1 MTNWLDKVLSKA
13 KEAKVKLS
21 NAFQKRSIE
30 NAELWSS
37 CPECKK
43 MFLGKQLK
51 ENQYVCT
58 QCDYHFRIG
67 ANDRFNILF
76 DNSEW
81 NLIETK
87 KLADDPNK
95 FKTELKVY
103 KDQLKSAKRKTGQIA
118 SLVSAH
124 GKMNGLD
131 IVCSSFDFNFNG
143 GTLSMQSGQNFYQAC
158 EFAVQNKV
166 SALAVFITTGGAAL
180 QENLFALY
188 QMPKTVLGVRM
199 LKENKIPYFVIA
211 NVNIGG
217 VSASFGSLGDFH
229 IMEPGKKTIWG
240 FAGKRVVQGTIS
252 EPLPDD
258 FQSASHVI
266 TTGAIDMIA
275 HRRDQKNIISNL
287 ATILLKKD
295 VVKSTSSETS
305 IYTQDQAV
313 NQ

>member
-1 MTNWLDKVLSKA
+1 MPNWLEKILSKA
-13 KEAKVKLS
+13 KQAKAKIS
-21 NAFQKRSIE
+21 DAFKKIPLQ
-30 NAELWSS
+30 NAELWKS

-51 ENQYVCT
+51 ENLYVCT

-67 ANDRFNILF
+67 ANERFNIFF
-76 DNSEW
+76 DNDQFE
-81 NLIETK
+81 IIQTK
-87 KLADDPNK
+87 RLAEDPNR
-95 FKTELKVY
+95 FETELKKY
-103 KDQLKSAKRKTGQIA
+103 KDQLKSAKRKTGQTA
-118 SLVSAH
+118 SLVSAY
-124 GKMNGLD
+124 GKVNNLD

-143 GTLSMQSGQNFYQAC
+143 GTLSLQSGQNFYEAC
-158 EFAVQNKV
+158 EFAIKNQA

-188 QMPKTVLGVRM
+188 QMPKTILGVQM
-199 LKENKIPYFVIA
+199 LKEKKIPYFVIA

-229 IMEPGKKTIWG
+229 LMEPGKKTIWG

-252 EPLPDD
+252 EPLPED

-266 TTGAIDMIA
+266 KTGTIDMIS
-275 HRRDQKNIISNL
+275 HRKDQRNVITNL
-287 ATILLKKD
+287 VSILLKKRQ
-295 VVKSTSSETS
+295 SQENNIENSEEKV
-305 IYTQDQAV
+305 QAV

>member
-1 MTNWLDKVLSKA
+1 MTNWLDKILSKA
-13 KEAKVKLS
+13 KEAKAKLE
-21 NAFQKRSIE
+21 NAFKKSE
-30 NAELWSS
+30 LHNADLWSS

-51 ENQYVCT
+51 QNLYICT

-67 ANDRFNILF
+67 AEQRFKIFF
-76 DNSEW
+76 DNSQYE
-81 NLIETK
+81 IIPTK
-87 KLADDPNK
+87 KLGEDPNK

-103 KDQLKSAKRKTGQIA
+103 KDQLKSAKKKTGQNA

-131 IVCSSFDFNFNG
+131 VVCSSFDFKFNG
-143 GTLSMQSGQNFYQAC
+143 GTLSMQSGQNFYEAC
-158 EFAVQNKV
+158 EFAIKNKV
-166 SALAVFITTGGAAL
+166 SALTVFITTGGAAL

-188 QMPKTVLGVRM
+188 QMPKTILGVQM

-240 FAGKRVVQGTIS
+240 FAGRRVVQGTIS

-258 FQSASHVI
+258 FQSSSHVI

-275 HRRDQKNIISNL
+275 HRKDQKNIISNL
-287 ATILLKKD
+287 VTILLKKENIQHST
-295 VVKSTSSETS
+295 VQTTFEEVKV
-305 IYTQDQAV
+305 V

>member
-13 KEAKVKLS
+13 KEAKAKLS

-58 QCDYHFRIG
+58 QCDYHFRIS
-67 ANDRFNILF
+67 ANDRFNIFF

-305 IYTQDQAV
+305 IYTEDQAV

>member
-1 MTNWLDKVLSKA
+1 MTNWLDKILSKA
-13 KEAKVKLS
+13 KEAGAKLTDS
-21 NAFQKRSIE
+21 FKKKTIE
-30 NAELWSS
+30 NADLWSS

-51 ENQYVCT
+51 ENMHVCT
-58 QCDYHFRIG
+58 QCDYHFRIS
-67 ANDRFNILF
+67 ANERFIIFF
-76 DNSEW
+76 DNSQFE
-81 NLIETK
+81 ISQTK
-87 KLADDPNK
+87 RLAEDPNK
-95 FKTELKVY
+95 FKTKLKAY
-103 KDQLKSAKRKTGQIA
+103 KDQLKSAKRKTNQIA

-124 GKMNGLD
+124 GKVNSLEM
-131 IVCSSFDFNFNG
+131 VCSSFDFNFNG
-143 GTLSMQSGQNFYQAC
+143 GTLSMQSGQNFYEAC
-158 EFAVQNKV
+158 EYAVKNKV

-188 QMPKTVLGVRM
+188 QMPKTILGVQM

-266 TTGAIDMIA
+266 TTGAIDMVT
-275 HRRDQKNIISNL
+275 HRKDQKNVISNL
-287 ATILLKKD
+287 VSILLKKQN
-295 VVKSTSSETS
+295 VQQSFVEEKFEEAK
-305 IYTQDQAV
+305 AV

>member
-13 KEAKVKLS
+13 KEAKAKLS

-58 QCDYHFRIG
+58 QCDYHFRIS
-67 ANDRFNILF
+67 ANDRFNIFF

>member
-1 MTNWLDKVLSKA
+1 MTNWLDKILSKA
-13 KEAKVKLS
+13 KEAKAKLE
-21 NAFQKRSIE
+21 NAFRKSE
-30 NAELWSS
+30 LHNADLWSS

-51 ENQYVCT
+51 QNLYICT

-67 ANDRFNILF
+67 AEQRFKIFF
-76 DNSEW
+76 DNSQYE
-81 NLIETK
+81 IIPTK
-87 KLADDPNK
+87 KLGEDPNK
-95 FKTELKVY
+95 FKTELKAY
-103 KDQLKSAKRKTGQIA
+103 KDQLKSAKKKTGQNA

-131 IVCSSFDFNFNG
+131 VVCSSFDFKFNG
-143 GTLSMQSGQNFYQAC
+143 GTLSMQSGQNFYEAC
-158 EFAVQNKV
+158 EFAIKNKV
-166 SALAVFITTGGAAL
+166 SALTVFITTGGAAL

-188 QMPKTVLGVRM
+188 QMPKTILGVQM

-240 FAGKRVVQGTIS
+240 FAGRRVVQGTIS

-258 FQSASHVI
+258 FQSSSHVI

-275 HRRDQKNIISNL
+275 HRKDQKNIISNL
-287 ATILLKKD
+287 VTILLKKENIQHST
-295 VVKSTSSETS
+295 VQTTFEEVKV
-305 IYTQDQAV
+305 V

>member
-13 KEAKVKLS
+13 KEAKAKLS

-58 QCDYHFRIG
+58 QCDYHFRIS
-67 ANDRFNILF
+67 ANDRFNIFF

-287 ATILLKKD
+287 VTILLKKD
-295 VVKSTSSETS
+295 VVKSASSETS

>member
-1 MTNWLDKVLSKA
+1 MPNWLEKILSKA
-13 KEAKVKLS
+13 KQAKAKIS
-21 NAFQKRSIE
+21 DAFKKIPLQ
-30 NAELWSS
+30 NAELWKS

-51 ENQYVCT
+51 ENLYVCT

-67 ANDRFNILF
+67 ANERFNIFF
-76 DNSEW
+76 DNDQFKV
-81 NLIETK
+81 IQTK
-87 KLADDPNK
+87 RLAEDPNQ
-95 FKTELKVY
+95 FKTELKKY
-103 KDQLKSAKRKTGQIA
+103 KDQLKSAKRKTGQTA
-118 SLVSAH
+118 SLVSAY
-124 GKMNGLD
+124 GKVNNLD

-143 GTLSMQSGQNFYQAC
+143 GTLSLQSGQNFYEAC
-158 EFAVQNKV
+158 EFAVKNQA
-166 SALAVFITTGGAAL
+166 SALTVFITTGGAAL

-188 QMPKTVLGVRM
+188 QLPKTVLGVQM
-199 LKENKIPYFVIA
+199 LKENRIPYFVIA

-252 EPLPDD
+252 EPLPED

-266 TTGAIDMIA
+266 KTGAIDMIS
-275 HRRDQKNIISNL
+275 HRKNQKDVITNL
-287 ATILLKKD
+287 VSILLKKRQ
-295 VVKSTSSETS
+295 SQEHNIENSEEKV
-305 IYTQDQAV
+305 QAV

>member
-1 MTNWLDKVLSKA
+1 MTNWLDKILSKA
-13 KEAKVKLS
+13 KEAKAKLE
-21 NAFQKRSIE
+21 NAFKKSE
-30 NAELWSS
+30 LHNADLWSS

-51 ENQYVCT
+51 QNLYICT

-67 ANDRFNILF
+67 AEQRFKIFF
-76 DNSEW
+76 DNSQYE
-81 NLIETK
+81 IIPTK
-87 KLADDPNK
+87 KLGEDPNK
-95 FKTELKVY
+95 FKTELKAY
-103 KDQLKSAKRKTGQIA
+103 KDQLKSAKKKTGQNA

-131 IVCSSFDFNFNG
+131 VVCSSFDFKFNG
-143 GTLSMQSGQNFYQAC
+143 GTLSMQSGQNFYEAC
-158 EFAVQNKV
+158 EFAIENKV
-166 SALAVFITTGGAAL
+166 SALTVFITTGGAAL

-188 QMPKTVLGVRM
+188 QMPKTILGVQM

-240 FAGKRVVQGTIS
+240 FAGRRVVQGTIS

-258 FQSASHVI
+258 FQSSSHVI

-275 HRRDQKNIISNL
+275 HRKDQKNIISNL
-287 ATILLKKD
+287 VTILLKKENIQH
-295 VVKSTSSETS
+295 STVQTIFEE
-305 IYTQDQAV
+305 AKVV

>member
-13 KEAKVKLS
+13 KEAKAKLS

-58 QCDYHFRIG
+58 QCDYHFRIS
-67 ANDRFNILF
+67 ANDRFNIFF

-103 KDQLKSAKRKTGQIA
+103 KDQLKSAKRKTGQVA

-287 ATILLKKD
+287 VTILLKKD
-295 VVKSTSSETS
+295 VVKSTLSESS

>member
-1 MTNWLDKVLSKA
+1 MPNWLEKILSKA
-13 KEAKVKLS
+13 KQAKAKIS
-21 NAFQKRSIE
+21 DAFKKIPLQ
-30 NAELWSS
+30 NAELWKS

-51 ENQYVCT
+51 ENLYVCT

-67 ANDRFNILF
+67 ADERFNIFF
-76 DNSEW
+76 DNDQFE
-81 NLIETK
+81 IIQTK
-87 KLADDPNK
+87 KLAEDPNR
-95 FKTELKVY
+95 FETELKKY
-103 KDQLKSAKRKTGQIA
+103 KDQLKSAKKKTGQTA
-118 SLVSAH
+118 SLVSAY
-124 GKMNGLD
+124 GKVNNLD

-143 GTLSMQSGQNFYQAC
+143 GTLSLQSGQNFYEAC
-158 EFAVQNKV
+158 EFAVKNQV

-188 QMPKTVLGVRM
+188 QMPKTILGVQM

-229 IMEPGKKTIWG
+229 LMEPGKKTIWG

-252 EPLPDD
+252 EPLPED

-266 TTGAIDMIA
+266 TTGAIDMIS
-275 HRRDQKNIISNL
+275 HRRDQRNVITNL
-287 ATILLKKD
+287 VSILLKKRQSQEYNNEN
-295 VVKSTSSETS
+295 STEK
-305 IYTQDQAV
+305 V
-313 NQ
+313 

>member
-1 MTNWLDKVLSKA
+1 MTNWLDKILSKA
-13 KEAKVKLS
+13 KEAKAKLE
-21 NAFQKRSIE
+21 NAFKKSE
-30 NAELWSS
+30 LHNADLWSS

-51 ENQYVCT
+51 QNLYICT

-67 ANDRFNILF
+67 AEQRFKIFF
-76 DNSEW
+76 DNSQYE
-81 NLIETK
+81 IIPTK
-87 KLADDPNK
+87 KLGEDPNK
-95 FKTELKVY
+95 FKTELKAY
-103 KDQLKSAKRKTGQIA
+103 KDQLKSAKKKTGQNA
-118 SLVSAH
+118 SLVSAR

-131 IVCSSFDFNFNG
+131 VVCSSFDFNFNG
-143 GTLSMQSGQNFYQAC
+143 GTLSMQSGQNFYEAC
-158 EFAVQNKV
+158 EFAIKNKV
-166 SALAVFITTGGAAL
+166 SALTVFITTGGAAL

-188 QMPKTVLGVRM
+188 QMPKTILGVQM

-240 FAGKRVVQGTIS
+240 FAGRRVVQGTIS

-258 FQSASHVI
+258 FQSSSHVI

-275 HRRDQKNIISNL
+275 HRKDQKNIISNL
-287 ATILLKKD
+287 VTILLKKENIQH
-295 VVKSTSSETS
+295 STVQTTFEE
-305 IYTQDQAV
+305 AKVV

>member
-1 MTNWLDKVLSKA
+1 MTNWLDKILSKA
-13 KEAKVKLS
+13 KETKAKLE
-21 NAFQKRSIE
+21 NAFKKSE
-30 NAELWSS
+30 LHNADLWSS

-51 ENQYVCT
+51 QNLYICT

-67 ANDRFNILF
+67 AEQRFKIFF
-76 DNSEW
+76 DNSQYE
-81 NLIETK
+81 IIPTK
-87 KLADDPNK
+87 KLGEDPNK
-95 FKTELKVY
+95 FKTELKAY
-103 KDQLKSAKRKTGQIA
+103 KDQLKSAKKKTGQNA

-131 IVCSSFDFNFNG
+131 VVCSSFDFKFNG
-143 GTLSMQSGQNFYQAC
+143 GTLSMQSGQNFYEAC
-158 EFAVQNKV
+158 EFAIKNKV
-166 SALAVFITTGGAAL
+166 SALTVFITTGGAAL

-188 QMPKTVLGVRM
+188 QMPKTILGVQM

-240 FAGKRVVQGTIS
+240 FAGRRVVQGTIS

-258 FQSASHVI
+258 FQSSSHVI

-275 HRRDQKNIISNL
+275 HRKDQKNIISNL
-287 ATILLKKD
+287 VTILLKKENIQH
-295 VVKSTSSETS
+295 STVQTTFEE
-305 IYTQDQAV
+305 AKVV

>member
-1 MTNWLDKVLSKA
+1 MPNWLEKILSKA
-13 KEAKVKLS
+13 KQAKAKIS
-21 NAFQKRSIE
+21 DAFKKIPLQ
-30 NAELWSS
+30 NAELWKS

-51 ENQYVCT
+51 ENLYVCT

-67 ANDRFNILF
+67 ANERFNIFF
-76 DNSEW
+76 DNDQFEI
-81 NLIETK
+81 IETK
-87 KLADDPNK
+87 RLAEDPNR
-95 FKTELKVY
+95 FETELKKY
-103 KDQLKSAKRKTGQIA
+103 KDQLKSAKRKTGQTA
-118 SLVSAH
+118 SLVSAY
-124 GKMNGLD
+124 GKVNNLD

-143 GTLSMQSGQNFYQAC
+143 GTLSLQSGQNFYEAC
-158 EFAVQNKV
+158 EFAIKNQA

-188 QMPKTVLGVRM
+188 QMPKTILGVQM
-199 LKENKIPYFVIA
+199 LKEKKIPYFVIA

-229 IMEPGKKTIWG
+229 LMEPGKKTIWG

-252 EPLPDD
+252 EPLPED

-266 TTGAIDMIA
+266 KTGTIDMIS
-275 HRRDQKNIISNL
+275 HRKDQKNVITNL
-287 ATILLKKD
+287 VSILLKKRQ
-295 VVKSTSSETS
+295 SQEHNIENSEEKV
-305 IYTQDQAV
+305 QAV

>member
-1 MTNWLDKVLSKA
+1 MTNWLDKILSKA
-13 KEAKVKLS
+13 KEAKAKLE
-21 NAFQKRSIE
+21 NAFKKSE
-30 NAELWSS
+30 LHNADLWSS

-51 ENQYVCT
+51 QNLYICT

-67 ANDRFNILF
+67 AEQRFKIFF
-76 DNSEW
+76 DNSQYE
-81 NLIETK
+81 IIPTK
-87 KLADDPNK
+87 KLGEDPNK
-95 FKTELKVY
+95 FKTELKAY
-103 KDQLKSAKRKTGQIA
+103 KDQLKSAKKKTGQNA

-124 GKMNGLD
+124 GKMNDLD
-131 IVCSSFDFNFNG
+131 VVCSSFDFKFNG
-143 GTLSMQSGQNFYQAC
+143 GTLSMQSGQNFYEAC
-158 EFAVQNKV
+158 EFAIENKV
-166 SALAVFITTGGAAL
+166 SALTVFITTGGAAL

-188 QMPKTVLGVRM
+188 QMPKTILGVQM

-240 FAGKRVVQGTIS
+240 FAGRRVVQGTIS

-258 FQSASHVI
+258 FQSSSHVI

-275 HRRDQKNIISNL
+275 HRKDQKNIISNL
-287 ATILLKKD
+287 VTILLKKENIQH
-295 VVKSTSSETS
+295 STVQTIFEE
-305 IYTQDQAV
+305 AKVV

>member
-1 MTNWLDKVLSKA
+1 MPNWLEKILSKA
-13 KEAKVKLS
+13 KQAKAKIS
-21 NAFQKRSIE
+21 DAFKKIPLQ
-30 NAELWSS
+30 NAELWKS

-51 ENQYVCT
+51 ENLYVCT

-67 ANDRFNILF
+67 ANERFNIFF
-76 DNSEW
+76 DNDQFE
-81 NLIETK
+81 IIQTK
-87 KLADDPNK
+87 RLAEDPNR
-95 FKTELKVY
+95 FETELKKY
-103 KDQLKSAKRKTGQIA
+103 KDQLKSAKRKTGQTA
-118 SLVSAH
+118 SLVSAY
-124 GKMNGLD
+124 GKVNNID

-143 GTLSMQSGQNFYQAC
+143 GTLSLQSGQNFYEAC
-158 EFAVQNKV
+158 EFAVKNQV

-188 QMPKTVLGVRM
+188 QMPKTILGVQM
-199 LKENKIPYFVIA
+199 LKEKKIPYFVIA

-229 IMEPGKKTIWG
+229 LMEPGKKTIWG

-252 EPLPDD
+252 EPLPED

-266 TTGAIDMIA
+266 KTGAIDMIS
-275 HRRDQKNIISNL
+275 HRKDQRDVITNL
-287 ATILLKKD
+287 VSILLKKRQ
-295 VVKSTSSETS
+295 SQEFS
-305 IYTQDQAV
+305 IENTEKKVEAV

>member
-1 MTNWLDKVLSKA
+1 MPNWLEKILSKA
-13 KEAKVKLS
+13 KQAKAKIS
-21 NAFQKRSIE
+21 DAFKKIPLQ
-30 NAELWSS
+30 NAELWKS

-51 ENQYVCT
+51 ENLYVCT

-67 ANDRFNILF
+67 ANERFNIFF
-76 DNSEW
+76 DNDQFKV
-81 NLIETK
+81 IQTK
-87 KLADDPNK
+87 RLAEDPNQ
-95 FKTELKVY
+95 FKTELKKY
-103 KDQLKSAKRKTGQIA
+103 KDQLKSAKRKTGQTA
-118 SLVSAH
+118 SLVSAY
-124 GKMNGLD
+124 GKVNNLD

-143 GTLSMQSGQNFYQAC
+143 GTLSLQSGQNFYEAC
-158 EFAVQNKV
+158 EFAVKNQA
-166 SALAVFITTGGAAL
+166 SALTVFITTGGAAL

-188 QMPKTVLGVRM
+188 QLPKTVLGVQM
-199 LKENKIPYFVIA
+199 LKENRIPYFVIA

-252 EPLPDD
+252 EPLPED

-266 TTGAIDMIA
+266 KTGAIDMIS
-275 HRRDQKNIISNL
+275 HRKNQKEVITNL
-287 ATILLKKD
+287 VSILLKKRQ
-295 VVKSTSSETS
+295 SQEYNIENSEEKV
-305 IYTQDQAV
+305 QAV

>member
-13 KEAKVKLS
+13 KEAKAKLS
-21 NAFQKRSIE
+21 NAFQKRSIQ

-58 QCDYHFRIG
+58 QCDYHFRIS
-67 ANDRFNILF
+67 ANDRFNIFF

-166 SALAVFITTGGAAL
+166 SALVVFITTGGA
-180 QENLFALY
+180 
-188 QMPKTVLGVRM
+188 
-199 LKENKIPYFVIA
+199 
-211 NVNIGG
+211 
-217 VSASFGSLGDFH
+217 
-229 IMEPGKKTIWG
+229 
-240 FAGKRVVQGTIS
+240 
-252 EPLPDD
+252 
-258 FQSASHVI
+258 
-266 TTGAIDMIA
+266 
-275 HRRDQKNIISNL
+275 
-287 ATILLKKD
+287 
-295 VVKSTSSETS
+295 
-305 IYTQDQAV
+305 
-313 NQ
+313 

>member
-1 MTNWLDKVLSKA
+1 MTNWLDKILSKA
-13 KEAKVKLS
+13 KEAKAKLE
-21 NAFQKRSIE
+21 NAFKKSE
-30 NAELWSS
+30 LHNADLWSS

-51 ENQYVCT
+51 QNLYICT

-67 ANDRFNILF
+67 AEQRFKIFF
-76 DNSEW
+76 DNSQYE
-81 NLIETK
+81 IIPTK
-87 KLADDPNK
+87 KLGEDPNK

-103 KDQLKSAKRKTGQIA
+103 KDQLKSAKKKTGQNA

-131 IVCSSFDFNFNG
+131 VVCSSFDFKFNG
-143 GTLSMQSGQNFYQAC
+143 GTLSMQSGQNFYEAC
-158 EFAVQNKV
+158 EFAIKNKV
-166 SALAVFITTGGAAL
+166 SALTVFITTGGAAL

-188 QMPKTVLGVRM
+188 QMPKTILGVQM

-240 FAGKRVVQGTIS
+240 FAGRRVVQGTIS

-258 FQSASHVI
+258 FQSSSHVI
-266 TTGAIDMIA
+266 TTGAIDIIA
-275 HRRDQKNIISNL
+275 HRKDQKNIISNL
-287 ATILLKKD
+287 VTILLKKENIQH
-295 VVKSTSSETS
+295 STVQTIFEE
-305 IYTQDQAV
+305 AKVV